1 MLSNALSSCLLFSGG
16 GARFSEQLSHL
27 GSLRN
32 KEGAKYSRSEDKTSL
47 AEEERSEDA
56 PLSFARK

>member
-16 GARFSEQLSHL
+16 GARFPSSCPTWAACGTE
-27 GSLRN
+27 RR
-32 KEGAKYSRSEDKTSL
+32 EDSRSEDKTSL

>member
-1 MLSNALSSCLLFSGG
+1 MLSNALSSCLLFQGVRTFFRAVVPLG
-16 GARFSEQLSHL
+16 LPAEQR
-27 GSLRN
+27 GR
-32 KEGAKYSRSEDKTSL
+32 EFSRSEDKTSL